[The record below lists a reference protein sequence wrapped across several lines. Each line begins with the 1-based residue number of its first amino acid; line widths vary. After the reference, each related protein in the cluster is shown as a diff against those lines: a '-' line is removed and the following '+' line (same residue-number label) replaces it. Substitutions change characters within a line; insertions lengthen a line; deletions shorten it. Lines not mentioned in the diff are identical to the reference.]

1 MKLPDWISEGPD
13 ARVFTVRESVR
24 FRHCDPAGIVF
35 YPRYF
40 EMINDFVETWFD
52 QALGA
57 SFHALHTQ
65 QGIGTPT
72 ASIQCDFV
80 SPSRWH
86 DGLVQHLH
94 VQRLGG
100 ASVVIGFAFTGEEGG
115 LRLAGRLTVVTVDLK
130 TMRSCRIPDALRASM
145 TRYLIDP
152 LPAAAGLSS
161 DIQDT

>member
-1 MKLPDWISEGPD
+1 MTAVRWFDD
-13 ARVFTVRESVR
+13 AADDRIFRVRETVR

-40 EMINDFVETWFD
+40 EMINDFIETWFE

-57 SFHALHTQ
+57 SFHALHEG

-86 DGLVQHLH
+86 DVLVQHLH
-94 VQRLGG
+94 VERLGA
-100 ASVVIGFAFTGEEGG
+100 ASVRVLFAFTDEQGG
-115 LRLAGRLTVVTVDLK
+115 VRLTGHITIVTVDLT
-130 TMRSCRIPDALRASM
+130 TMRSRRIPDGLRTAIS
-145 TRYLIDP
+145 RYVIDP
-152 LPAAAGLSS
+152 LPAGKDASFL
-161 DIQDT
+161 

>member
-1 MKLPDWISEGPD
+1 MTAQWFHRADDPRIF
-13 ARVFTVRESVR
+13 RVREVVR

-40 EMINDFVETWFD
+40 EMVNDFIEAWFE

-57 SFHALHTQ
+57 SFHALHEG

-86 DGLVQHLH
+86 DVLQQHLH
-94 VQRLGG
+94 VQHLGG
-100 ASVVIGFAFTGEEGG
+100 ASVRVQFAFTDEQGSV
-115 LRLAGRLTVVTVDLK
+115 RLTGHITIVTVDLT
-130 TMRSCRIPDALRASM
+130 TMRSRRMPDALRVAMS
-145 TRYLIDP
+145 RFVIDP
-152 LPAAAGLSS
+152 SPAGEGSS
-161 DIQDT
+161 FL